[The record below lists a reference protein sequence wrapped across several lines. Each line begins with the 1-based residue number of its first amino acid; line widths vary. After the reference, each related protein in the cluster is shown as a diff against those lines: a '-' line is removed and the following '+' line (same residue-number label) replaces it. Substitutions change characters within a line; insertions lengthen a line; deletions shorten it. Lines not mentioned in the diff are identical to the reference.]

1 MGDGSET
8 KMFPKDKGESEST
21 KSEKHSTTP
30 SSQAS
35 TNIPEEGKH
44 STEDLLKIL
53 EKGNLSE
60 ADVAALKGVLDG
72 LKKKAEEVVE
82 KIKQLEEVLSV
93 KSTLIEADK
102 EVAVSMVHLAGCIK
116 SVTITVAP

>member
-1 MGDGSET
+1 
-8 KMFPKDKGESEST
+8 MFAKDKGEREST

-53 EKGNLSE
+53 EEGNLSE
-60 ADVAALKGVLDG
+60 VKKKFQDESRNSRFPPQADVEALKSVLDG
-72 LKKKAEEVVE
+72 LKKKAEEVAE
-82 KIKQLEEVLSV
+82 KIKQLEV
-93 KSTLIEADK
+93 KFL
-102 EVAVSMVHLAGCIK
+102 
-116 SVTITVAP
+116 